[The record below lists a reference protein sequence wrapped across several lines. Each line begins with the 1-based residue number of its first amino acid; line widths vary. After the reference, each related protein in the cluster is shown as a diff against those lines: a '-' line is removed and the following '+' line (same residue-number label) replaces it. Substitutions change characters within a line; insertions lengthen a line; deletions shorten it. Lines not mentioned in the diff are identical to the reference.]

1 MSIFLFLKPIVD
13 MCYEARWLDYLM
25 VLFALGLFCYQM
37 VLVRPSLRDRLV
49 FTDIAFLLLTVL
61 LSVTF
66 IRDSEGY
73 TVYFKVLSA
82 FLMYFVGRIYYDR
95 ILECQGALVISSYLV
110 IWLNFLHR
118 VISRGWNL
126 FKVMDSGGDFYYSD
140 TDMAIAMLMGLA
152 IILFFGKNTWL
163 KATTTLLIIPYM
175 VLTSDAG
182 TQKILLLVI
191 FAILILF
198 IWEWVSAK
206 RAFSSI
212 VLLLFVIALLVVVA
226 LVFLPLFTGQS
237 GAVSFSQKISDM
249 TGGLLDANNMSSRI
263 QALGKSYSDIASASV
278 GEKLFGIGMG
288 MRYDI
293 GSLYIKILYSVGI
306 VGASLTLA
314 ILIAILRYAFK
325 VEDRKS
331 YYVTLELLVLF
342 LGSGV
347 IINSMETV
355 QLSWIPLMFAGM
367 CVSSA
372 QVEKDKRA
380 VQPNVWERIEVNE
393 EGICQ
398 VKRAFTICNTV
409 GICPSTKKEFI
420 EIVYSVSRTPV
431 SATIDLVGMPAIVSA
446 KENKEYAGMYNESTM
461 TAIDGMPFVRKAR
474 RMGITCERCAAPDIM
489 GPVLAAGIEKGAT
502 HFFYGGKNDEL
513 LFKLRTNLEK
523 NYPGISIVGM
533 YSPPFRPLTPE
544 EDAEVIK
551 QINEAH
557 PDFLWVGIGA
567 PKQEMWMKNH
577 RNSINDTCMLGVGAA
592 FDFMAGTLD
601 KAPKWLEEAGLE
613 WLYRL
618 VKEPKR
624 LWRRYILGGIKYC
637 WWSFASV
644 FQKKR
649 MGR

>member
-118 VISRGWNL
+118 VITYGIDL
-126 FKVMDSGGDFYYSD
+126 LKVSNANGDWYYSD
-140 TDMAIAMLMGLA
+140 TDMAIAMLMGLI
-152 IILFFGKNTWL
+152 IILFFGRNTWF
-163 KATTTLLIIPYM
+163 KAVTVILTIPYM
-175 VLTSDAG
+175 VMVSDAG
-182 TQKILLLVI
+182 THKVLLIAV
-191 FAILILF
+191 FAIFVLF
-198 IWEWVSAK
+198 IWEWVSQK
-206 RAFSSI
+206 KFLSSI
-212 VLLLFVIALLVVVA
+212 VLLLFIISLLVVVV
-226 LVFLPLFTGQS
+226 LVFLPLFSGQS
-237 GAVSFSQKISDM
+237 GSVSFSHKISDM
-249 TGGLLDANNMSSRI
+249 TGGLLNADNMSYRI
-263 QALGKSYSDIASASV
+263 KELREAYSEIASASV
-278 GEKLFGIGMG
+278 REKLFGIGMG
-288 MRYDI
+288 MRFDI
-293 GSLYIKILYSVGI
+293 PCLYIKILYSGGI
-306 VGASLTLA
+306 VGLCLTFT
-314 ILIAILRYAFK
+314 ILTAILRYAFK

-331 YYVTLELLVLF
+331 YYVTMSLLVLF

-367 CVSSA
+367 CVSSVR
-372 QVEKDKRA
+372 VEKDKKA
-380 VQPNVWERIEVNE
+380 IQPEVRERIEINS

-409 GICPSTKKEFI
+409 GICPSTKKEFVD
-420 EIVYSVSRTPV
+420 IVYSVLKTPV

-446 KENKEYAGMYNESTM
+446 KENDKYARMYNESTM

-474 RMGITCERCAAPDIM
+474 RMGIPCERCAAPDIM
-489 GPVLAAGIEKGAT
+489 GPVLAAGIAKGAT

-513 LFKLRTNLEK
+513 LLKLRNNLEK
-523 NYPGISIVGM
+523 NYPGINIVGM
-533 YSPPFRPLTPE
+533 YSPPFRPLTSE
-544 EDAEVIK
+544 EDAEVIN

-577 RNSINDTCMLGVGAA
+577 RDSIKGTCMLGVGAA

-601 KAPKWLEEAGLE
+601 KAPKWIEEAGIE

-618 VKEPKR
+618 IKEPKR
-624 LWRRYILGGIKYC
+624 LWKRYILGGIKYC
-637 WWSFASV
+637 WWSFISV
-644 FQKKR
+644 FNR
-649 MGR
+649 